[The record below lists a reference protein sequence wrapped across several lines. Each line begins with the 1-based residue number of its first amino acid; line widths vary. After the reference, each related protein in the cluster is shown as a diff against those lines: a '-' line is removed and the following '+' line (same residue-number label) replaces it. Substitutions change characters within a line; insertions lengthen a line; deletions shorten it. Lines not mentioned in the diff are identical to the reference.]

1 MSILVRRSARASPFR
16 AGSLAAMRR
25 RCPGTG
31 EATGPG
37 VLESFPSLDP
47 YRVICPA
54 CGESVKFSPVG
65 RIDPHSVVVVSP
77 PRPRKPLRRRGR
89 KAERE
94 AAAWA
99 ACRQAVLARSR
110 GWCEAWRLGYS
121 PVCLSALHGGVHVHH
136 LFPEDRD
143 AGRHDAARCALLCVA
158 SHDWAHQN
166 PRAAAKAGLLRP
178 DC

>member
-1 MSILVRRSARASPFR
+1 MSIRVRRSATGLLSLAANPT
-16 AGSLAAMRR
+16 SLAAMRR
-25 RCPGTG
+25 
-31 EATGPG
+31 
-37 VLESFPSLDP
+37 
-47 YRVICPA
+47 
-54 CGESVKFSPVG
+54 SPLRRPTVAQV
-65 RIDPHSVVVVSP
+65 RAWER
-77 PRPRKPLRRRGR
+77 RPRKPLRRRGR

-94 AAAWA
+94 AAAWG
-99 ACRQAVLARSR
+99 ACRQAVIERSR

-178 DC
+178 GLLDEA